1 MNKKSKN
8 NHNKDFIKRFS
19 YPGATLASLASV
31 GYLIFLIIL
40 PFNSFFM
47 GNFLTG
53 VLTLAY
59 LSGVVFCVFIKK
71 DFFNGGGEGMFYLK
85 TTVLLFIIPLVFVYN
100 LSSSPSK
107 GSPDLLRIDFQNGE
121 KICVY
126 SMDRVNAKQFGG
138 NCPSYKNW

>member
-1 MNKKSKN
+1 MKKKFKN

-19 YPGATLASLASV
+19 YQGAMLASFASV
-31 GYLIFLIIL
+31 GYFLFLIIL

-59 LSGVVFCVFIKK
+59 LSGVIYCVYIKK
-71 DFFNGGGEGMFYLK
+71 DFFNGSGEGIFVLK
-85 TTVLLFIIPLVFVYN
+85 TAIVLFIIPLVFVYIF
-100 LSSSPSK
+100 SSSPSK

-126 SMDRVNAKQFGG
+126 SMDRVNAKRFGG

>member
-1 MNKKSKN
+1 
-8 NHNKDFIKRFS
+8 
-19 YPGATLASLASV
+19 
-31 GYLIFLIIL
+31 
-40 PFNSFFM
+40 M

-59 LSGVVFCVFIKK
+59 LSGVIYCVYIKK
-71 DFFNGGGEGMFYLK
+71 DFFNGSGEGIFVLK
-85 TTVLLFIIPLVFVYN
+85 TAIVLFIIPLAFVYIF
-100 LSSSPSK
+100 SSSPSK

-126 SMDRVNAKQFGG
+126 SMDRVNAKRFGG